1 LTGKRTLVKGKT
13 TREKTGP
20 EKTGRKKASGEAALK
35 SRRERLIVVSN
46 RLPISFKRERG
57 VLKAVPSSGGLV
69 SALTP
74 ILQEHGGTW
83 IGSPGSIADG
93 DFEGPDINT
102 GQDIQRLLDESSQNH
117 AYQHVAVHLSEEEQT
132 NFYEGFSNEVV
143 WPLFHDLQSRCRF
156 SPKYWDSYLRVNRKF
171 ADAALRVAKT
181 SDIIWIQDYQL
192 MQVAVT
198 IRKKRPKAK
207 LAFFMH
213 IPFPSPDIFEKLPWR
228 GEILDGLLQHDLI
241 GLQTARDEH
250 NFIACLRKFLP
261 DLKVERHGDL
271 RIIHHAHGKSRVQ
284 FFPISVDFRWFSDS
298 AQQEQ
303 VIARAAEIREQLHNV
318 HIALGVDRLD
328 YTKGIPERLRAFAA
342 LLRNYPDLRGKI
354 TLFQIVVPSRE
365 TIVGYQNLMA
375 EIERSV
381 THINGEFA
389 ETDWVPVRYL
399 HRSIPKHEL
408 LALYRAANTAIIT
421 PLKDGMNL
429 VSKEYCAARSDNDG
443 VLLLS
448 EFAGAAPQ
456 LRTGAL
462 LVNPYDEIGVAAALN
477 HSFHMVR
484 DERRKRMSRLR
495 TSIRRSDILHW
506 RDSFFAA
513 LEQSESA
520 EVAASTGS
528 A

>member
-1 LTGKRTLVKGKT
+1 MTVQDKKHQAKPVKNKAADRT
-13 TREKTGP
+13 
-20 EKTGRKKASGEAALK
+20 ALK

-46 RLPISFKRERG
+46 RLPITFRQEKG
-57 VLKAVPSSGGLV
+57 VLKASPSSGGLV

-74 ILQEHGGTW
+74 ILKQHGGTW
-83 IGSPGSIADG
+83 IGSPGSTADG
-93 DFEGPDINT
+93 DTERTDSRNE
-102 GQDIQRLLDESSQNH
+102 QEIQRLLDESSKDV

-156 SPKYWDSYLRVNRKF
+156 SPNYWDFYQRVNRKF
-171 ADAALRVAKT
+171 AEAALSVAKT

-198 IRKKRPKAK
+198 IRKQRPKAK

-228 GEILDGLLQHDLI
+228 GEILAGLLQHDLI

-250 NFIACLRKFLP
+250 NFVACLRKFLP
-261 DLKVERHGDL
+261 DLKIERHGDM
-271 RIIHHAHGKSRVQ
+271 RIVHHARGKSRVQ
-284 FFPISVDFRWFSDS
+284 FFPISVDFRWFSES
-298 AQQEQ
+298 AQQKQ
-303 VIARAAEIREQLHNV
+303 VIDRAAEIRAQLHDV

-342 LLRNYPDLRGKI
+342 LLRDYPDLRGKI

-381 THINGEFA
+381 THINGEYG
-389 ETDWVPVRYL
+389 ETNWVPVHYL
-399 HRSIPKHEL
+399 HRSIPKDEL

-429 VSKEYCAARSDNDG
+429 VSKEYCAARSDSDG

-477 HSFHMVR
+477 RSFHMGR

-495 TSIRRSDILHW
+495 TSIRRSDILQW

-513 LEQSESA
+513 LERSES
-520 EVAASTGS
+520 SPTR
-528 A
+528 

>member
-1 LTGKRTLVKGKT
+1 MSSAPAKV
-13 TREKTGP
+13 
-20 EKTGRKKASGEAALK
+20 
-35 SRRERLIVVSN
+35 RRERLIVVSN
-46 RLPISFKRERG
+46 RLPISFSKQKG

-69 SALTP
+69 TALTP
-74 ILQEHGGTW
+74 ILREHGGTW
-83 IGSPGSIADG
+83 IGSPGSLTDSEGRDGADN
-93 DFEGPDINT
+93 EK
-102 GQDIQRLLDESSQNH
+102 DIQRLLDDSARDQD
-117 AYQHVAVHLSEEEQT
+117 YKHVAVHLSEEEQT
-132 NFYEGFSNEVV
+132 NFYEGFSNEIV

-156 SPKYWDSYLRVNRKF
+156 SPNYWSFYQRVNKKF
-171 ADAALRVAKT
+171 AEAVLEVAKA

-261 DLKVERHGDL
+261 EYKIERQGEM
-271 RIIHHAHGKSRVQ
+271 RIVHHAQGKSRVQ
-284 FFPISVDFRWFSDS
+284 FFPISVDFRWFSDA
-298 AQQEQ
+298 AQQDR
-303 VIARAAEIREQLHNV
+303 VIARAAEIREQLHDV
-318 HIALGVDRLD
+318 HVALGVDRLD
-328 YTKGIPERLRAFAA
+328 YTKGIPERLRAFSA
-342 LLRNYPDLRGKI
+342 LLRNYPALRGKI
-354 TLFQIVVPSRE
+354 TLFQVVVPSRE

-389 ETDWVPVRYL
+389 EVDWVPVHYL
-399 HRSIPKHEL
+399 HRSIPRDEL

-429 VSKEYCAARSDNDG
+429 VSKEYCAARSDSDG

-477 HSFHMVR
+477 RSFHMER

-495 TSIRRSDILHW
+495 TSIRRNDILHW

-513 LEQSESA
+513 LSSETHSPK
-520 EVAASTGS
+520 
-528 A
+528 

>member
-1 LTGKRTLVKGKT
+1 MTVQDKKHQAKPVKNKAADRT
-13 TREKTGP
+13 
-20 EKTGRKKASGEAALK
+20 ALK

-46 RLPISFKRERG
+46 RLPITFRQEKG
-57 VLKAVPSSGGLV
+57 VLKASPSSGGLV

-74 ILQEHGGTW
+74 ILKQHGGTW
-83 IGSPGSIADG
+83 IGSPGSTADG
-93 DFEGPDINT
+93 DTERTDSRNE
-102 GQDIQRLLDESSQNH
+102 QEIQRLLDESSKDV

-156 SPKYWDSYLRVNRKF
+156 SPNYWDFYQRVNRKF
-171 ADAALRVAKT
+171 AEAALSVAKT

-198 IRKKRPKAK
+198 IRKQRPKAK

-228 GEILDGLLQHDLI
+228 GEILAGLLQHDLI

-250 NFIACLRKFLP
+250 NFVACLRKFLP
-261 DLKVERHGDL
+261 DLKIERHGEM
-271 RIIHHAHGKSRVQ
+271 RIVHHARGKSRVQ
-284 FFPISVDFRWFSDS
+284 FFPISVDFRWFSES
-298 AQQEQ
+298 AQQKQ
-303 VIARAAEIREQLHNV
+303 VIDRAAEIRAQLHDV

-342 LLRNYPDLRGKI
+342 LLRDYPDLRGKI

-381 THINGEFA
+381 THINGEYG
-389 ETDWVPVRYL
+389 ETNWVPVHYL
-399 HRSIPKHEL
+399 HRSIPKDEL

-429 VSKEYCAARSDNDG
+429 VSKEYCAARSDSDG

-477 HSFHMVR
+477 RSFHMGR

-495 TSIRRSDILHW
+495 TSIRRSDILQW

-513 LEQSESA
+513 LERSES
-520 EVAASTGS
+520 SPTR
-528 A
+528 

>member
-1 LTGKRTLVKGKT
+1 MKSGDKAARAA
-13 TREKTGP
+13 
-20 EKTGRKKASGEAALK
+20 KK
-35 SRRERLIVVSN
+35 RLIVVSN
-46 RLPISFKRERG
+46 RLPVSFKKERG
-57 VLKAVPSSGGLV
+57 KLQAVPSSGGLV

-74 ILQEHGGTW
+74 ILKEHGGTW
-83 IGSPGSIADG
+83 IGSPGSIAEEEENHG
-93 DFEGPDINT
+93 RTSE
-102 GQDIQRLLDESSQNH
+102 QEIQRLLDES
-117 AYQHVAVHLSEEEQT
+117 AREYDYQHVAVHLSEEEQV
-132 NFYEGFSNEVV
+132 NFYEGFSNEIV

-156 SPKYWDSYLRVNRKF
+156 APRYWDFYQRVNKKF
-171 ADAALRVAKT
+171 AEATLKAAKS

-198 IRKKRPKAK
+198 LRKQRPKAK

-228 GEILDGLLQHDLI
+228 GQILDGLLQHDLI

-250 NFIACLRKFLP
+250 NFIACLRNFLP
-261 DLKVERHGDL
+261 GLKVERQGDL
-271 RIIHHAHGKSRVQ
+271 RIVHHARGKTRVQ
-284 FFPISVDFRWFSDS
+284 FFPISVDFRWFSDT
-298 AQQEQ
+298 AQQAK
-303 VIARAAEIREQLHNV
+303 VIERAAEIRAQLHDV

-342 LLRNYPDLRGKI
+342 LLRDYPDLRGKI

-365 TIVGYQNLMA
+365 TIIGYQHLMA
-375 EIERSV
+375 EIERAV

-389 ETDWVPVRYL
+389 ETDWVPVHYL
-399 HRSIPKHEL
+399 HRSIPRDEL

-477 HSFHMVR
+477 RSFHMDR
-484 DERRKRMSRLR
+484 AERRKRMSRLR
-495 TSIRRSDILHW
+495 TSIRRNDILHW
-506 RDSFFAA
+506 RDSFFAGLDANETVSTSKAVSEAVA
-513 LEQSESA
+513 L
-520 EVAASTGS
+520 
-528 A
+528 